1 MQEDEKMKDDL
12 TTDLPQG
19 EDMPP
24 VESQEPVLEE
34 AASGAPDTDAPVETV
49 PEEAA
54 PDAPVQEETPSV
66 PAEDVV
72 WAQATVDGDGVSD
85 APAPDDAAPAAD
97 EARQE
102 EPPADKPPA
111 GDAPKQPEVPV
122 ERVSTA
128 ASMENTG
135 PIVDPGRMVGPNRTR
150 SQRHRRGWNLG
161 YFLREG
167 FVSIF
172 RHGLMSFAAV
182 CMTVACLLI
191 MGTFTLVAV
200 NLDANFRELERSN
213 EFSAYL
219 DESLSEGQA
228 RALETTL
235 LAVPNV
241 RQVQFVDRLEVL
253 EEFRANR
260 PDDQGLF
267 SLLPDDTFRHRFL
280 IHVDDLEQLQATV
293 DAVERVHGVADT
305 SSFVA
310 GAEGMIAVRNVAA
323 GVALILVV
331 ILAVVSLFIIANTL
345 RLAAFYRRDEIAIMR
360 MCGATNGF
368 ICWPF
373 VTEGAMLG
381 IFSAGLAFGL
391 QWVVYNMIARS
402 MSTAGQ
408 LNFLVVVDFAGLW
421 PGVLIAFCGGGLLIG
436 VLGSLL
442 AIRRF
447 LKV

>member
-1 MQEDEKMKDDL
+1 MHDDEMR
-12 TTDLPQG
+12 TDTLEAEESVGG
-19 EDMPP
+19 ETVQDTPAEGETIQDAP
-24 VESQEPVLEE
+24 APEAPEAQESQESPVGEDGGE
-34 AASGAPDTDAPVETV
+34 NV
-49 PEEAA
+49 P
-54 PDAPVQEETPSV
+54 PV

-72 WAQATVDGDGVSD
+72 WAQATVPE
-85 APAPDDAAPAAD
+85 AEPAP
-97 EARQE
+97 
-102 EPPADKPPA
+102 EPPAEEPA
-111 GDAPKQPEVPV
+111 APDIPV
-122 ERVSTA
+122 ERIPA
-128 ASMENTG
+128 PASMENTG
-135 PIVDPGRMVGPNRTR
+135 RIMDPGRMVGPDRTR
-150 SQRHRRGWNLG
+150 SQKPRRGWNWG
-161 YFLREG
+161 YFMREG
-167 FVSIF
+167 FTSIF

-200 NLDANFRELERSN
+200 NMDANFRELESKN

-219 DESLSEGQA
+219 DESLTDAQA
-228 RALETTL
+228 RAIESDL
-235 LAVPNV
+235 LAVDNV
-241 RQVQFVDRLEVL
+241 REVQFVDRLEVL
-253 EEFRANR
+253 EDFRANR

-267 SLLPDDTFRHRFL
+267 ELLPDDTFRHRFR
-280 IHVDDLEQLQATV
+280 IYVNDLEQLQATV
-293 DAVERVHGVADT
+293 DAVKDVRGVAST
-305 SSFVA
+305 SSFVE

-323 GVALILVV
+323 GVALILVA

-345 RLAAFYRRDEIAIMR
+345 RLATFYRRDEIAIMR

-373 VTEGAMLG
+373 VAEGAMLG
-381 IFSAGLAFGL
+381 LFSAALAFGL
-391 QWVVYNMIARS
+391 EWAIYNMIANS

-421 PGVLIAFCGGGLLIG
+421 PGVLCAFCGGGLLIG